1 MELIIMSDTLI
12 VCFSKSGHTKAIAEE
27 IAKVTNAPLHE
38 ILTEKTYPKSY
49 VMTILESRK
58 EFKKDERPTLI
69 DSPIENFDSY
79 SRIIIGFPI
88 WFFTCPMAVVS
99 FLEKY
104 NFAGKNIYPFFTSG
118 GSGGDKATAKIKDVC
133 KDATVHNAINAK
145 NLNNSEKISEWLKN

>member
-12 VCFSKSGHTKAIAEE
+12 VYFSKSGHTKTIAEE

-38 ILTEKTYPKSY
+38 ILTEKTYPKNY

-58 EFKKDERPTLI
+58 EFKKDERPVLV
-69 DSPIENFDSY
+69 DSPIENFDAY

-118 GSGGDKATAKIKDVC
+118 GSGGDKATAKIKDLC
-133 KDATVHNAINAK
+133 AGATVHDAINAK
-145 NLNNSEKISEWLKN
+145 NLNGEKISEWLKN